1 MKESKWRELYGKIK
15 SDRVRLIV
23 LLSRDVRLLLI
34 TVICAY
40 AQIWTP
46 LGKGILWLISFL

>member
-23 LLSRDVRLLLI
+23 LISRDVRLLLM
-34 TVICAY
+34 TGICAY
-40 AQIWTP
+40 AHIWTP